1 MLMAVFLKKTVCRY
15 KIYMHIVGFYVLCL
29 LY

>member
-1 MLMAVFLKKTVCRY
+1 MLMADFFLKMVCRY